1 MESQAFGYAVRWVID
16 AEGGPALV
24 TDTGG
29 EALRHVRVQRC
40 RFASPLERFWKRVD
54 RLGPNDCWNWLGSR
68 TPRGYGV
75 TRLWGPERR
84 FMIGAHR
91 VAWLLENGSL
101 PSGRYVCHHCDNP
114 PCCNPAHLFLGTP
127 KDNLDDMY
135 RKGRQRIPLGENR
148 AFAKLTSA
156 QVKEIRARCARGE
169 LQREVGKLFGVGQP
183 RISTIVNRKKW
194 AWL

>member
-1 MESQAFGYAVRWVID
+1 MRGTIQ
-16 AEGGPALV
+16 
-24 TDTGG
+24 
-29 EALRHVRVQRC
+29 
-40 RFASPLERFWKRVD
+40 ERFEAKFTKFE
-54 RLGPNDCWNWLGSR
+54 DCWEWEACKNDS
-68 TPRGYGV
+68 GYGMFNFSGQ
-75 TRLWGPERR
+75 TRK
-84 FMIGAHR
+84 AHR
-91 VAWLLENGSL
+91 VAYQFYVGEIPEGMC
-101 PSGRYVCHHCDNP
+101 VCHQCDNP
-114 PCCNPAHLFLGTP
+114 GCVNPAHLFLGTP